1 MSYKGW
7 FYICVY
13 MSYTGFGVIHL
24 KKCQPKFVGHCCCN
38 IVFLNKTFRTK
49 KNPVKLITGFG

>member
-24 KKCQPKFVGHCCCN
+24 KNANLNSSV

-49 KNPVKLITGFG
+49 KNPVKLITGFS

>member
-24 KKCQPKFVGHCCCN
+24 KIANLNLRVI
-38 IVFLNKTFRTK
+38 IVVTLIKLFGK

>member
-1 MSYKGW
+1 M
-7 FYICVY
+7 VLY
-13 MSYTGFGVIHL
+13 MCIYVIHGVRCHTP